1 MSQTSQSS
9 QSSKTSAIRDVHLY
23 LHTHWDREWYRSFE
37 GYRYRLIRSLQGIL
51 EHLESHP
58 DQSFLL
64 DGQTVVLED
73 YLALYPQ
80 DQGRIASLIQAG
92 RLHIGPWYV
101 LPDEFLVSGESL
113 IRNLQ
118 VGLRQSRAL
127 GQTRFC
133 AYLPDMFGHPAQ
145 IPQILQQSGLS
156 PAVIWRGVNPQEAY
170 FSWKGLAGEPLPT
183 QHLTKGYYQD
193 ALHMEEPDK
202 ALMES
207 FLTAIAA
214 ATPEHLPLL
223 LPVGA
228 DHMGLPQ
235 NLEQK
240 LQWLQDSFPM
250 YRFHQSTLLDYLE
263 ALPPLQSHGE
273 SPTDYVG
280 ELRQPDG
287 AYVLPGVWSTRYPL
301 KAANARCQRR
311 LEREVEPLL
320 AFQQLSNTQE
330 PLWPVLQQAWKTLLL
345 NHPHDSICGCS
356 IDAVH
361 QDMYPR
367 FRWVEQMAAELR
379 QDALTHWGGRA
390 LGQNPG
396 PYFNVV
402 NLGPQPYHGYLD
414 VKLVFPEKVPSVQ
427 LRAENGNLCP
437 LWILPPDASED
448 HPTEVFVAEPEILP
462 HWEDVH
468 RERCRIYVE
477 LPPLCQTSFAIET
490 PEVDIRQPVHHAD
503 EVQIRDQWGMCA
515 LNNGKVRVRF
525 DAHQRCLIFERKI
538 DQVWIHQVSGHF
550 FVHEGDAGDEYN
562 FSPPQ
567 HPAEPLR
574 HGFGF
579 TEATVYHGPGE
590 QVLHLVAE
598 TQVPEGL
605 NIERSARSEKQVPL
619 RIETRIRL
627 MEHSKTFNFETTV
640 HNTAKDYRLSL
651 FWQPALPPTTVR
663 SSTLL
668 GAMPPQYLPPSP
680 WDAEKG
686 QERPVDEFPF
696 QEWIHVKQ
704 PDQNGWCFQSFGLYE
719 ASLTQWDEE
728 PALAITLLR
737 SVGWL
742 SRDDLRTRGGGA
754 GPRMPT
760 PEAQC
765 LGSHEYRYHL
775 HLSGA
780 NEDRTLKRV
789 HRFRHR
795 LLGYQ
800 GQVSPLSQLFEGDF
814 DALHMSALKM
824 ADDRPDHLVLRL
836 VNESSLSQTF
846 HLRPCFAWQHWYLS
860 NPLEEPLEVLKTAQS
875 PLHHDENTFSYT
887 LEPGEIVTYLISP
900 QKAGQL

>member
-1 MSQTSQSS
+1 MSATN
-9 QSSKTSAIRDVHLY
+9 TVREVHLY

-37 GYRYRLIRSLQGIL
+37 GYRYRLIRSLQEIL
-51 EHLESHP
+51 VYLEAHP
-58 DQSFLL
+58 DQEFLL

-80 DQGRIASLIQAG
+80 DQGRIARLIQAG

-101 LPDEFLVSGESL
+101 LPDEFLVSGEAL

-118 VGLRQSRAL
+118 VGLKQSRAL

-156 PAVIWRGVNPQEAY
+156 PAVIWRGVQPDSAY

-193 ALHMEEPDK
+193 ALHMENPDK
-202 ALMES
+202 ALMAS
-207 FLTAIAA
+207 FLEAIAA
-214 ATPEHLPLL
+214 ATPEDLPLL

-228 DHMGLPQ
+228 DHMGLPRDF
-235 NLEQK
+235 EAK
-240 LQWLQDSFPM
+240 YKWLQETFPD
-250 YRFHQSTLLDYLE
+250 YHFRQSTLLDYLA
-263 ALPPLQSHGE
+263 ALPPVKDT
-273 SPTDYVG
+273 SPNATGNTYTG

-287 AYVLPGVWSTRYPL
+287 AYVLPGVWSARYPL
-301 KAANARCQRR
+301 KAANARCQRL
-311 LEREVEPLL
+311 LERETEPLL
-320 AFQQLSNTQE
+320 AFQQLSGAQA
-330 PLWPVLQQAWKTLLL
+330 PLWPVLHQAWKTLLL

-361 QDMYPR
+361 EDMFPR

-379 QDALTHWGGRA
+379 QDALIHWGGHQ
-390 LGQNPG
+390 LGQAPG
-396 PYFNVV
+396 QHLNVV
-402 NLGPQPYHGYLD
+402 NLGSEAYHGYID
-414 VKLVFPEKVPSVQ
+414 VKLVFPEVVPSVQ
-427 LRAENGNLCP
+427 LRSPEGHLCP
-437 LWILPPDASED
+437 LWILPPDPEEK
-448 HPTEVFVAEPEILP
+448 HPDEVFVAEPEILP

-468 RERCRIYVE
+468 RVRCRIYVE
-477 LPPLCQTSFAIET
+477 LPPVSQSAFAIET
-490 PEVDIRQPVHHAD
+490 PAVDVRQPTHHAD
-503 EVQIRDQWGMCA
+503 EVHIRDQWGMLN
-515 LNNGKVRVRF
+515 LNNDKVRVRF
-525 DAHQRCLIFERKI
+525 DAQQRHLIFERKI

-567 HPAEPLR
+567 HPAQPALES
-574 HGFGF
+574 FGF
-579 TEATVYHGPGE
+579 QEATVYHGPGE
-590 QVLHLVAE
+590 QVLTLLANVDMP
-598 TQVPEGL
+598 VGL
-605 NIERSARSEKQVPL
+605 NTERSARSIETTRV

-627 MEHSKTFNFETTV
+627 MEHSETFAFETTV
-640 HNTAKDYRLSL
+640 HNSAKDYRLRL
-651 FWQPALPPTTVR
+651 FWLPALPPTQVR

-668 GAMPPQYLPPSP
+668 GGITQQPPLLAP
-680 WDAEKG
+680 WDSEKSK
-686 QERPVDEFPF
+686 ERPVDEFPF

-719 ASLTQWDEE
+719 AGLSPWEDE
-728 PALAITLLR
+728 PALSVTLLR

-760 PEAQC
+760 PDAQC
-765 LGSHEYRYHL
+765 LGSHSYRYQL

-795 LLGYQ
+795 LLAYQ
-800 GQVSPLSQLFEGDF
+800 GKPSALSRLFEGNT
-814 DALHMSALKM
+814 DALHLSALKM
-824 ADDRPDHLVLRL
+824 ADEHPQALVMRW
-836 VNESSLSQTF
+836 VNESTRTQNLQ
-846 HLRPCFAWQHWYLS
+846 LRPCFDWKYLYLS
-860 NPLEEPLEVLKTAQS
+860 NPLEAPLQCLHTAEAQT
-875 PLHHDENTFSYT
+875 PFTYT
-887 LEPGEIVTYLISP
+887 VAPGEIVTFLIA
-900 QKAGQL
+900 KETLK

>member
-1 MSQTSQSS
+1 MTASP
-9 QSSKTSAIRDVHLY
+9 RDVHLY

-37 GYRYRLIRSLQGIL
+37 GYRYRLIRSLQQIL
-51 EHLESHP
+51 KHLEAHP
-58 DQSFLL
+58 DQEFLL

-80 DQGRIASLIQAG
+80 DQGRIAQLIQAG

-101 LPDEFLVSGESL
+101 LPDEFLVSGEAL

-118 VGLRQSRAL
+118 LGLRQSRAL

-156 PAVIWRGVNPQEAY
+156 PAVIWRGVQPESAY
-170 FSWKGLAGEPLPT
+170 FSWKGLAGDPLPT

-193 ALHMEEPDK
+193 VLHMDTPDK
-202 ALMES
+202 ALMDS

-214 ATPEHLPLL
+214 ATPAHLPLL

-235 NLEQK
+235 DLESK
-240 LQWLQDSFPM
+240 RQWLQEHFPD
-250 YRFHQSTLLDYLE
+250 YHFRQSTLLDYLA
-263 ALPPLQSHGE
+263 ALPPLDPEQKPHY
-273 SPTDYVG
+273 TG

-287 AYVLPGVWSTRYPL
+287 AYVLPGVWSARYPL
-301 KAANARCQRR
+301 KAANARCQRL
-311 LEREVEPLL
+311 LERETEPLL
-320 AFQQLSNTQE
+320 AFQQLSGAQE

-361 QDMYPR
+361 QDMFPR

-379 QDALTHWGGRA
+379 QDALIHWGGHQ

-396 PYFNVV
+396 THLNVT
-402 NLGPQPYHGYLD
+402 NLGSEAYHGYVD
-414 VKLVFPEKVPSVQ
+414 VKLVFPEAVPSVQ
-427 LRAENGNLCP
+427 LRTPAGELCP
-437 LWILPPDASED
+437 LWILPPDPAQA

-468 RERCRIYVE
+468 RVRCRIYVE
-477 LPPLCQTSFAIET
+477 LPPLSQTALAIET
-490 PEVDIRQPVHHAD
+490 PEVEVRQPIHHAD
-503 EVQIRDQWGMCA
+503 EVHIRDQWGMLN
-515 LNNGKVRVRF
+515 LNNDKVRVRF
-525 DAHQRCLIFERKI
+525 DARHHCLIFERKV

-562 FSPPQ
+562 FSPPLN
-567 HPAEPLR
+567 PAQPALSS
-574 HGFGF
+574 FGF
-579 TEATVYHGPGE
+579 QQATVHHGPGE

-598 TQVPEGL
+598 ADIPVGL
-605 NIERSARSEKQVPL
+605 NTERSARHTDTTRV

-627 MEHSKTFNFETTV
+627 MEHSETFTFKTTV
-640 HNTAKDYRLSL
+640 HNTAKDYRLRL
-651 FWQPALPPTTVR
+651 FWLPALPPTQVR

-668 GAMPPQYLPPSP
+668 GGVTQKPPLMAP
-680 WDAEKG
+680 WDTEKG
-686 QERPVDEFPF
+686 KERPVDEFPF

-719 ASLTQWDEE
+719 ASLNTWDDE
-728 PALAITLLR
+728 PALAVTLLR

-765 LGSHEYRYHL
+765 LGSHTYRYQL

-795 LLGYQ
+795 LLAYQ
-800 GQVSPLSQLFEGDF
+800 GAPSALSQLFEGDS
-814 DALHMSALKM
+814 DALHLSALKM
-824 ADDRPDHLVLRL
+824 ADDNPQVLVMRW
-836 VNESSLSQTF
+836 VNESTREQVLQ
-846 HLRPCFAWQHWYLS
+846 LRPCFDWSHWYLS
-860 NPLEEPLEVLKTAQS
+860 NPLEQPVQLLQTRAPQTPLTEAEPLRHPVA
-875 PLHHDENTFSYT
+875 
-887 LEPGEIVTYLISP
+887 PGEIVTFLIA
-900 QKAGQL
+900 KEELL